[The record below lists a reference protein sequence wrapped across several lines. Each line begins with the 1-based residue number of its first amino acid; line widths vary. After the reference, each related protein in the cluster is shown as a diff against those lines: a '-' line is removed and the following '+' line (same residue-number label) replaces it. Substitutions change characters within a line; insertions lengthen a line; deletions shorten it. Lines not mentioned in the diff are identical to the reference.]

1 MTWKKFDVEYDS
13 FACNLDHNGEKVYLH
28 ALPSYQND
36 LFELA
41 YYIEDTVKAAG
52 YPINHPRKSKFHMTL
67 ARVGMDYPVDNVV
80 NYFLDNNSDWNFGKV
95 TQSRFSIDFFNVYT
109 ATPTESI
116 NSYI

>member
-1 MTWKKFDVEYDS
+1 
-13 FACNLDHNGEKVYLH
+13 
-28 ALPSYQND
+28 
-36 LFELA
+36 
-41 YYIEDTVKAAG
+41 
-52 YPINHPRKSKFHMTL
+52 MTL